1 MYHLHTFSC
10 TYFYSHPREGGDI
23 EDSNFVERQ
32 YISIH
37 APAKG
42 ATIITDEKYHNVTD
56 FYSRPREGGD
66 ILSVLIRQVLLHFY
80 SRPREGGDIL
90 SVLIR
95 QVLLHFYS
103 RPREGGDVSHYCIS
117 IFHTISIHAPAKGA
131 TLPLMDRI
139 SVPIFLFTP
148 PRRGRPFWQF
158 HPRIHDQFLFTPPRR
173 GRLLSFGVPLSP
185 ILFLFTPPRRG
196 RQHTFIIFI
205 SICVQLLSIMHNAI
219 SLLFIFRT

>member
-66 ILSVLIRQVLLHFY
+66 SNGEIKKGDMVLFLFTPPRRGRHGGYLVKFGNYTNFY
-80 SRPREGGDIL
+80 SRPREGGDCSI
-90 SVLIR
+90 SAG
-95 QVLLHFYS
+95 
-103 RPREGGDVSHYCIS
+103 EGNC
-117 IFHTISIHAPAKGA
+117 
-131 TLPLMDRI
+131 L
-139 SVPIFLFTP
+139 
-148 PRRGRPFWQF
+148 
-158 HPRIHDQFLFTPPRR
+158 
-173 GRLLSFGVPLSP
+173 
-185 ILFLFTPPRRG
+185 LFLFTPPRRG

>member
-66 ILSVLIRQVLLHFY
+66 SNGEIKKGDMVLFLFTPPRRGRHGGYLVKFGNYTNFY
-80 SRPREGGDIL
+80 SRPREGGDCSI
-90 SVLIR
+90 SAGEGNC
-95 QVLLHFYS
+95 LL
-103 RPREGGDVSHYCIS
+103 
-117 IFHTISIHAPAKGA
+117 
-131 TLPLMDRI
+131 
-139 SVPIFLFTP
+139 FLFTP
-148 PRRGRPFWQF
+148 PRRGRPALRTAFSVC
-158 HPRIHDQFLFTPPRR
+158 IKFLFTPPRR
-173 GRLLSFGVPLSP
+173 GRRF
-185 ILFLFTPPRRG
+185 
-196 RQHTFIIFI
+196 H
-205 SICVQLLSIMHNAI
+205 
-219 SLLFIFRT
+219 

>member
-66 ILSVLIRQVLLHFY
+66 SNGEIKKGDMVL
-80 SRPREGGDIL
+80 
-90 SVLIR
+90 
-95 QVLLHFYS
+95 
-103 RPREGGDVSHYCIS
+103 
-117 IFHTISIHAPAKGA
+117 
-131 TLPLMDRI
+131 
-139 SVPIFLFTP
+139 FLFTP
-148 PRRGRPFWQF
+148 PRRGRHRNVFSASPQSPFLF
-158 HPRIHDQFLFTPPRR
+158 TPPRRGRRSISAGEGNCLLFLFTPPRR
-173 GRLLSFGVPLSP
+173 GRLKDEQLGRI
-185 ILFLFTPPRRG
+185 ILTFLFTPPRRG
-196 RQHTFIIFI
+196 RHTDRI
-205 SICVQLLSIMHNAI
+205 
-219 SLLFIFRT
+219 

>member
-66 ILSVLIRQVLLHFY
+66 SNGEIKKGDMVLFLFTP
-80 SRPREGGDIL
+80 PRRGRHGGYL
-90 SVLIR
+90 VKFGNYTN
-95 QVLLHFYS
+95 FYS
-103 RPREGGDVSHYCIS
+103 RPREGGDV
-117 IFHTISIHAPAKGA
+117 P
-131 TLPLMDRI
+131 
-139 SVPIFLFTP
+139 FLQEKEIVSYFYSR
-148 PRRGRPFWQF
+148 PREGG
-158 HPRIHDQFLFTPPRR
+158 D
-173 GRLLSFGVPLSP
+173 
-185 ILFLFTPPRRG
+185 
-196 RQHTFIIFI
+196 
-205 SICVQLLSIMHNAI
+205 
-219 SLLFIFRT
+219 